1 MRGKTRS
8 TSICGKKMLEP
19 KQFSAL
25 DIYTIKFAH
34 GQTLQQKQYS
44 SRKGIV
50 NLFNGATSATTF
62 TIQNCSRGKEVLE
75 LYTYIQI
82 YILKRERE
90 CVTRSTCIVSVT
102 IKQKRRQTLILCQ
115 KKLHQH
121 MQSQQTKVSNFPIIK
136 IGQDTGICRLQI
148 CHHTSPKK
156 KVFNLESHLK
166 ILQTAFLNFN
176 TTSGHQARH
185 HKMYCLQFQV
195 VDPVL
200 LQKMLLSQSP
210 FHRS

>member
-19 KQFSAL
+19 KQFSTP

-34 GQTLQQKQYS
+34 GQTLHQKQYS

-75 LYTYIQI
+75 LYPCIQI
-82 YILKRERE
+82 YMLKRERE
-90 CVTRSTCIVSVT
+90 RGPRISTCIVSVT

-115 KKLHQH
+115 KKLYQY
-121 MQSQQTKVSNFPIIK
+121 MQSQQSKVSNFPIIK
-136 IGQDTGICRLQI
+136 IGKDTGHFRLQI

-156 KVFNLESHLK
+156 ESFQFGRPLKNLTNSISQLY
-166 ILQTAFLNFN
+166 
-176 TTSGHQARH
+176 TTLGDQARH
-185 HKMYCLQFQV
+185 HKM
-195 VDPVL
+195 
-200 LQKMLLSQSP
+200 
-210 FHRS
+210 